1 MKTELRPQ
9 EKWTPGGNILPLL
22 FGREMDDTPGQKEL
36 KKLELFEKG
45 LAKEIK
51 SGDTIEAA
59 ITKMVRMAL
68 AAEFGASL
76 VTAKGARPMVET
88 ITRAILHDAKL
99 RKQALVIIGRFAN
112 E

>member
-1 MKTELRPQ
+1 MKTEIRRE
-9 EKWTPGGNILPLL
+9 EKWVPGGEILPLL
-22 FGREMDDTPGQKEL
+22 FGREMDAAPGRKEL
-36 KKLELFEKG
+36 KKLELFETG

-51 SGDTIEAA
+51 SGDSIEAA

-76 VTAKGARPMVET
+76 VTAKGARPMVES
-88 ITRAILHDAKL
+88 ITGAIMHDAKL
-99 RKQALVIIGRFAN
+99 RKQALVLIGRFAN

>member
-1 MKTELRPQ
+1 MVEAPDR
-9 EKWTPGGNILPLL
+9 
-22 FGREMDDTPGQKEL
+22 KEL

-45 LAKEIK
+45 LAREIK
-51 SGDTIEAA
+51 TGDTIEAA

-76 VTAKGARPMVET
+76 VAAKGARPMVES
-88 ITRAILHDAKL
+88 ITQAIMGDAKL

>member
-1 MKTELRPQ
+1 MKTEIRPQ
-9 EKWTPGGNILPLL
+9 EKWTPGGDILPLL
-22 FGREMDDTPGQKEL
+22 FGREMDDAPDKKEL

-51 SGDTIEAA
+51 AGDTIEAA

-76 VTAKGARPMVET
+76 VTAKGARPMVES
-88 ITRAILHDAKL
+88 ITRAIMHDAQL